1 MIKKAKKLWSKKLK
15 AAIISLS
22 LGLAIALGGA
32 VAAIS
37 ISANKNNLGGTLAD
51 GAASENVSYTFK
63 KGGNAP
69 VGGTKYQTME
79 QVWDAAIKYS
89 IANNVKVA
97 VDLTED
103 WIATDNSDKSNT
115 SFGSSTL
122 NDGTEPFYYGQINVP
137 VGADVV
143 LNMGT
148 YKIDR
153 NLINNEK
160 VIAAGGVR
168 FGGVLYVYGGKL
180 SVNGTVTKFDDSA
193 AARDDGGYGYNVSGL
208 VMEGA
213 IFTGGYTWTEAT
225 EYTSGSVYIRSNGEA
240 NFTNIGIFN
249 NRAHITKNYAHRT
262 GGGLALSDGA
272 IVNFKNGYSCGNVT
286 DGFKRR
292 RWNYYAG

>member
-51 GAASENVSYTFK
+51 GVASENVSYTFK

-180 SVNGTVTKFDDSA
+180 S
-193 AARDDGGYGYNVSGL
+193 
-208 VMEGA
+208 
-213 IFTGGYTWTEAT
+213 
-225 EYTSGSVYIRSNGEA
+225 RSEE
-240 NFTNIGIFN
+240 
-249 NRAHITKNYAHRT
+249 
-262 GGGLALSDGA
+262 
-272 IVNFKNGYSCGNVT
+272 
-286 DGFKRR
+286 RR
-292 RWNYYAG
+292 VGKEC